1 MKYRKIKNRRAM
13 TEDSKAKDM
22 IMNIKEKERLIKTRN
37 ILIRVSKTNQRKR
50 GQIRPLK
57 YQTKFNII
65 TMSVTNEIVNM

>member
-1 MKYRKIKNRRAM
+1 M

-22 IMNIKEKERLIKTRN
+22 IMNIKEKERLIIIKTRN
-37 ILIRVSKTNQRKR
+37 ILIRVNKTNQRKR

-65 TMSVTNEIVNM
+65 TMSVTNVIVNM